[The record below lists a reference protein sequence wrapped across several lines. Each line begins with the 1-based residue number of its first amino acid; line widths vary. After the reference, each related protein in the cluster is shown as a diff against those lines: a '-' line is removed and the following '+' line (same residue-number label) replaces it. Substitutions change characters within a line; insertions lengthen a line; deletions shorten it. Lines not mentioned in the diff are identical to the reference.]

1 MFRVFGCWESSSRGW
16 ICKDTTSI
24 KPSTPGSC
32 YPPPL
37 ASCDPWCA
45 PDPGYKWAPSSLQ
58 NASVSITR
66 CNLLSDIR
74 VTLWL
79 DYPLIIRASF
89 YPESP
94 LCRDYPRCHDLTSV
108 PRAERGVM
116 VSQSEASVQA
126 SLTNKR
132 TGICYKQTFLS
143 WRVNTAKG
151 LQQDRVHYRIQMRG
165 ELKIRNVNMGLVT
178 LIRYS

>member
-45 PDPGYKWAPSSLQ
+45 PDPGYKWAPPCLQ

-116 VSQSEASVQA
+116 VSQSEATVQA

-132 TGICYKQTFLS
+132 TGLCYKQTFL
-143 WRVNTAKG
+143 
-151 LQQDRVHYRIQMRG
+151 
-165 ELKIRNVNMGLVT
+165 
-178 LIRYS
+178 

>member
-1 MFRVFGCWESSSRGW
+1 MLGKFIQRLDLQRHNLHKTQHTWLMLS
-16 ICKDTTSI
+16 
-24 KPSTPGSC
+24 PSLQLPLVTPGA
-32 YPPPL
+32 PL
-37 ASCDPWCA
+37 T
-45 PDPGYKWAPSSLQ
+45 PGTSGHPGLQ

-116 VSQSEASVQA
+116 VSQSEASVQG
-126 SLTNKR
+126 SLANKR
-132 TGICYKQTFLS
+132 VGMCYKQTFLS
-143 WRVNTAKG
+143 WRVNMAKG
-151 LQQDRVHYRIQMRG
+151 LEQDRVHYRIQMRG